1 MFNFLY
7 KLLDKK
13 LLDNATFDKK
23 SFSSTQ
29 HRVEDTKIV
38 KKIKCLFI

>member
-1 MFNFLY
+1 MFNCLY

-38 KKIKCLFI
+38 KK